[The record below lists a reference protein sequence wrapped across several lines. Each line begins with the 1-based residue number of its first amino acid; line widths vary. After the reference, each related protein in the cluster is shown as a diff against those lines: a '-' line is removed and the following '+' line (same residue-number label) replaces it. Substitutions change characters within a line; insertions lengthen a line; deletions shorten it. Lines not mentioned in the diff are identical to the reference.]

1 MADGVSPKVFT
12 IPPHRAFADA
22 LAAGLIARSKGDRLA
37 LARTT
42 ILLPNNRAQRTLTD
56 AFVRRAEGGGLL
68 LPRMVPIGDPELDDR
83 LGAALDPVDG
93 VEPIPPAI
101 EPIERQLILAR
112 LVQRARTRLGDPID
126 AAEAMRLA
134 ADLARVIDQLL
145 VEEVS
150 PSRLKDAVVP
160 DLAGHW
166 QASLAILETLL
177 EDWPRELAARGL
189 IDLAERRN
197 RLIDRTAGRWRREG
211 SPSPIVA
218 AGITTSA
225 PSVARLLRSISL
237 LDNGMVV
244 FPGIDCD
251 MPAEEWDA
259 LGLHDPESGRRDI
272 ETHPQY
278 QLKLLLDRIG
288 VARGEVRPWR
298 WGGGR
303 DSPAA
308 RGRAVANAM
317 APAEFTHKWQ
327 SLKTGERRLSGV
339 RAAVFATPGD
349 EAQGIAIA
357 LRELVETPERTAA
370 LVTPDRALAQR
381 VVTHLKRWGID
392 ADDSAGQPLSATAP
406 GTLLIGLAEAIAE
419 DFAPV
424 PLLAL
429 LKHPLVQAGEGR
441 VAWLEGVRL
450 LDRALRGPRPPAGLH
465 GIDAFLAGGEGR
477 DRRVREE
484 ARPFW
489 NEASK
494 ILPGTGRGTAA
505 GGGGGAR
512 LGAVPAASPL
522 HHASHGPPPRA
533 GEDLGKLLAA
543 LREGASA
550 LAGDV
555 VWAGPAGRQAAEL
568 IAALEASAAQGPD
581 LARIEVLPRLLR
593 DLFDGVAVRP
603 PQGGHPRIFI
613 RGLIEARLGQEDLV
627 ILGGLNEGV
636 WPGVPAPDPW
646 LAPSIRRALGLP
658 RLERRIGLAAHD
670 FASAL
675 GAQQVLITRS
685 RRDDRAPTIASR
697 FLLRLEAMTGGV
709 TREPRLSRW
718 TKAID
723 APSAPPAYASR
734 PAPAPPIAD
743 RPREIAVTK
752 LDRLKADPFAFYADA
767 MLKLSRWDMVDADPT
782 PAWRGTM
789 LHAVFEAWMK
799 EDRCDPVKLRGRAAA
814 MLHDLKAHAVMKAL
828 WEPRLMEAIEWV
840 VGQMQA
846 NAAQGQVPVTA
857 EIFGDAEV
865 AGVRLYGKVDRIDR
879 LADGGLAI
887 IDYKTGKPPSRKQ
900 VEQGFALQL
909 GLLGL
914 IAEKGGF
921 KDVAG
926 APKGFEYWS
935 MARDKGQFGHVVS
948 PVGGKGIPPEDFTTH
963 AAHHLV
969 EAVEKWLTGNAPFVA
984 KLHPEFAPYG
994 DYDQLMRLEEWYG
1007 RTDGGEAP

>member
-1 MADGVSPKVFT
+1 MAEGGGPKIFT

-22 LAAGLIARSKGDRLA
+22 LAAGLIAQSKGDRLA

-83 LGAALDPVDG
+83 LGTALDPAGDD
-93 VEPIPPAI
+93 EPVPPAI
-101 EPIERQLILAR
+101 EPVERQLILAR
-112 LVQRARTRLGDPID
+112 LVQRARVRVGDPID

-145 VEEVS
+145 VEEVR
-150 PSRLKDAVVP
+150 PSRLKEAVAP
-160 DLAGHW
+160 ELAEHW
-166 QASLAILETLL
+166 QSSLTILETVL
-177 EDWPRELAARGL
+177 EDWPRELAVRGL
-189 IDLAERRN
+189 IDLADRRN
-197 RLIDRTAGRWRREG
+197 RLIDRAAERWRKEG
-211 SPSPIVA
+211 SANPIVA
-218 AGITTSA
+218 AGITTAA
-225 PSVARLLRSISL
+225 PAAARLLRSISL

-251 MPAEEWDA
+251 MPAAEWNA
-259 LGLHDPESGRRDI
+259 LGPHDAESGKRDI

-288 VARGEVRPWR
+288 VARGEVKPWR

-303 DSPAA
+303 NSHAA

-327 SLKTGERRLSGV
+327 SLANSERRLSGV
-339 RAAVFATPGD
+339 RAAVFATPGE
-349 EAQGIAIA
+349 EAQGIALA

-381 VVTHLKRWGID
+381 VVAHLKRWGIE
-392 ADDSAGQPLSATAP
+392 ADDSAGQQLSTSAP

-419 DFAPV
+419 NFAPV

-429 LKHPLVQAGEGR
+429 LKHPLVHAGEGR
-441 VAWLEGVRL
+441 VAWLEGVRR
-450 LDRALRGPRPPAGLH
+450 LDRALRGPRPPAGLN
-465 GIDAFLAGGEGR
+465 GIEAFLGGGEGR
-477 DRRVREE
+477 DRKVREE
-484 ARPFW
+484 ARAFW
-489 NEASK
+489 QEARMV
-494 ILPGTGRGTAA
+494 LEPDHA
-505 GGGGGAR
+505 GEG
-512 LGAVPAASPL
+512 LGA
-522 HHASHGPPPRA
+522 
-533 GEDLGKLLAA
+533 LLAA
-543 LREGASA
+543 LREGATV
-550 LAGDV
+550 LAGDA

-568 IAALEASAAQGPD
+568 IASLEASAASGPE

-593 DLFDGVAVRP
+593 DMFDGVAVRP

-658 RLERRIGLAAHD
+658 GLERRIGLAGHD

-675 GAQQVLITRS
+675 GAQQVLITRA
-685 RRDDRAPTIASR
+685 RRDDRAPMIASR

-709 TREPRLSRW
+709 TREPRLARW

-723 APSAPPAYASR
+723 APSAPPAYAAR
-734 PAPAPPIAD
+734 PAPVPPVAD
-743 RPREIAVTK
+743 RPDEIAVTK

-767 MLKLSRWDMVDADPT
+767 MLKLSRLDMVDADPT

-799 EDRCDPVKLRGRAAA
+799 EDGCDPAKLRDRAAA
-814 MLHDLKAHAVMKAL
+814 MLRDLKAHPVMKAL

-846 NAAQGQVPVTA
+846 NAAQGQVPVAA
-857 EIFGDAEV
+857 EIFGDASV
-865 AGVRLYGKVDRIDR
+865 AGVKLYGKVDRIDR

-914 IAEKGGF
+914 IAEKDGF

-926 APKGFEYWS
+926 VPKGFEYWS

-969 EAVEKWLTGNAPFVA
+969 EAVEKWLTGDAPFTA

-1007 RTDGGEAP
+1007 RSDGGEGA